1 MKKEGRLWK
10 YFEYTQN
17 KAVLTN
23 ALLYLLMSDIKM
35 LPIYMYM
42 FTNYVNIICF
52 DIEKRAIALS

>member
-1 MKKEGRLWK
+1 
-10 YFEYTQN
+10 
-17 KAVLTN
+17 
-23 ALLYLLMSDIKM
+23 MSDIKM